1 MANPFSESKTF
12 HKIGHVTNTTPLR
25 LLPTPRGYAIITT
38 IGRKSGKKRTRA
50 MRAVR
55 DGQQVYGVALLG
67 ERTAWLANIRANP
80 NVTIRLGTKTYA
92 ATARRV
98 TDPDERAR
106 AANAYRPIAGWYD
119 YFDYMNFVWSIPT
132 RTKLLAAHDRWFE
145 TGTVVAF
152 DLPDDD
158 GRTG

>member
-38 IGRKSGKKRTRA
+38 TGRRSGKQRMRA

-55 DGQQVYGVALLG
+55 DGRQVYGVALLG
-67 ERTAWLANIRANP
+67 NRTAWLANIQANP
-80 NVTIRLGTKTYA
+80 NVTIRLGTKTVA

-119 YFDYMNFVWSIPT
+119 WFDYANFVWSIPT

-145 TGTVVAF
+145 SGAVVAF
-152 DLPDDD
+152 DLPADAH
-158 GRTG
+158 